1 MLRIKELRIESG
13 LTQKEFAKKIG
24 STSKNI
30 WAYENN
36 VAVPPLDVLSRMSD
50 FFGCSIDFLTG
61 RTDDFGN
68 VTVKGNGP
76 VLSPE
81 EKKLIETYRALN
93 VKNKMHVE
101 SYATIRL
108 EEQDDGPS
116 FA

>member
-1 MLRIKELRIESG
+1 MLRLKELRLSAE
-13 LTQKEFAKKIG
+13 LTQIELARKIG
-24 STSKNI
+24 VNQTAVGK
-30 WAYENN
+30 YERGELE
-36 VAVPPLDVLSRMSD
+36 PGIETLKKLSQI
-50 FFGCSIDFLTG
+50 FECSIDYIVG
-61 RTDDFGN
+61 NTDDFGN

>member
-1 MLRIKELRIESG
+1 MNSVNKE
-13 LTQKEFAKKIG
+13 
-24 STSKNI
+24 
-30 WAYENN
+30 W
-36 VAVPPLDVLSRMSD
+36 PD
-50 FFGCSIDFLTG
+50 
-61 RTDDFGN
+61 
-68 VTVKGNGP
+68 
-76 VLSPE
+76 LSPE